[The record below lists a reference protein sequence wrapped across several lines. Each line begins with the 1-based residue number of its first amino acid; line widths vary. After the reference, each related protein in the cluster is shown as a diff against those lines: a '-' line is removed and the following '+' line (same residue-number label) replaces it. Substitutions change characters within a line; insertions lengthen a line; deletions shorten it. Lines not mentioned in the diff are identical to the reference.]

1 MFTAKD
7 INELLF
13 GCTEKYNAE
22 ILPQLENAK
31 RRGQLRKAA
40 REAVSLIRKTEYT
53 LQRMEVDENLES
65 HVSHAKLY
73 LSSLRKGYECIA
85 KGNAYKGAQ
94 YDRRA
99 REIYAEYLR
108 RFV

>member
-7 INELLF
+7 INEILF
-13 GCTEKYNAE
+13 SCTEKYNAE
-22 ILPQLENAK
+22 VLSQIENANS
-31 RRGQLRKAA
+31 RGQLRKAA

-53 LQRMEVDENLES
+53 LQRMEVGEDLES
-65 HVSHAKLY
+65 HVSQAKLY
-73 LSSLRKGYECIA
+73 LSTLRKGYECIA

>member
-1 MFTAKD
+1 MNTVKD
-7 INELLF
+7 INDLLF
-13 GCTEKYNAE
+13 SYTNTFDTDISPG
-22 ILPQLENAK
+22 IENAK
-31 RRGQLRKAA
+31 SRGQLRKAVKKA
-40 REAVSLIRKTEYT
+40 VVSIKQLEYRLQQMDFDKDLETPVSLI
-53 LQRMEVDENLES
+53 
-65 HVSHAKLY
+65 KLY
-73 LSSLRKGYECIA
+73 FSTARKGFEYIA